1 MSGAI
6 FETYVF
12 SELLKSYWHRGL
24 QPAIYFYR
32 DKDGRE
38 IDFLLEQNQTVY
50 PIEVKKSATVQRQ
63 WTKAFG
69 VLDRLK
75 CNVGPGI
82 VLCMTG
88 QPLPLDKH
96 NQAMPV
102 SVL

>member
-24 QPAIYFYR
+24 QPALYFYR

-50 PIEVKKSATVQRQ
+50 PNEVKKSATVQRL
-63 WTKAFG
+63 WAKTLG
-69 VLDRLK
+69 
-75 CNVGPGI
+75 
-82 VLCMTG
+82 T
-88 QPLPLDKH
+88 
-96 NQAMPV
+96 V
-102 SVL
+102 SFSV